1 MKASVTEGPARSAM
15 AAAVRTKRP
24 APMMAPIPSPISD
37 HEPRVRLRPLS
48 PPTSLSAMRRSI
60 DFVRVNAL
68 ATQSPCCVLQ
78 WTRLFRLLHPG
89 GPNDPSGLR
98 SDLKPHN
105 VARGEGGV
113 KKNAAARPASG
124 STPDRP
130 QTL

>member
-48 PPTSLSAMRRSI
+48 ASAPLSAMRRSI

-89 GPNDPSGLR
+89 GPNDPSRLR
-98 SDLKPHN
+98 ADLKPQN

-113 KKNAAARPASG
+113 KRSEERRGGKECRSRWSPHH
-124 STPDRP
+124 
-130 QTL
+130 